1 MDWKLI
7 SLIHRRV
14 LGLCTAGEN
23 SAQPFPLSYSAS
35 RTADFS
41 LKWVYYFKG
50 AIKTNFGSICVLR
63 KCVQLLR
70 CQLISATAAADSLG
84 VQSQQWACSVCRKC
98 NASPTQLGLMASAY
112 FKKLVLISPVSFN
125 IHFTIFF
132 FCLKDLSMDG
142 GSGSLEL
149 IRTNSTANSP
159 SETIRL
165 GIVLLG
171 DILNVK
177 LYHGFLNNVSLSA
190 VIFIQLE

>member
-1 MDWKLI
+1 
-7 SLIHRRV
+7 
-14 LGLCTAGEN
+14 
-23 SAQPFPLSYSAS
+23 
-35 RTADFS
+35 
-41 LKWVYYFKG
+41 
-50 AIKTNFGSICVLR
+50 
-63 KCVQLLR
+63 
-70 CQLISATAAADSLG
+70 
-84 VQSQQWACSVCRKC
+84 
-98 NASPTQLGLMASAY
+98 
-112 FKKLVLISPVSFN
+112 
-125 IHFTIFF
+125 
-132 FCLKDLSMDG
+132 MDG